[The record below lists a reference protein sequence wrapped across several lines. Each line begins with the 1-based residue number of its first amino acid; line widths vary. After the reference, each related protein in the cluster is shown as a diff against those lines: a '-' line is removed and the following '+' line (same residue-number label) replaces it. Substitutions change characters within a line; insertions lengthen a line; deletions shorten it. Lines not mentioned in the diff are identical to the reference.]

1 MSFKDYASGIRLP
14 GCFKLAINRKNNN
27 EIKICRHDVIV
38 KFFDIV
44 LLLLPILV
52 TGPCFML
59 KSKISPSDFEP
70 ISGDWVKLGIPNL
83 ARISLLKPTVSPAP
97 PLTPG
102 TTHIYTHT
110 QREGERDRERQR
122 ERLGSKP

>member
-97 PLTPG
+97 PSLPAPHT
-102 TTHIYTHT
+102 YTHT
-110 QREGERDRERQR
+110 HRERERETERDR